1 MRGGK
6 RKRQPPLAWR
16 PGPGETRVTRNRAET
31 CSICLEVGADCKG
44 RGCRAGHWFHPHCLE
59 EWSQTTTECPVCKE
73 HITHAVTR
81 HGYTMRRF
89 EKRARR
95 LEEDEDEGEAEDQL
109 AEDEWDMFQ
118 RMMHAICNEDSY
130 FSRNHFDV
138 R

>member
-1 MRGGK
+1 M
-6 RKRQPPLAWR
+6 WR
-16 PGPGETRVTRNRAET
+16 PGPGEPRVTRNRAET

-59 EWSQTTTECPVCKE
+59 TWSQTTTECPVCKE

-95 LEEDEDEGEAEDQL
+95 LEEEEEEEEEDDEEQSMAVE
-109 AEDEWDMFQ
+109 EWELFQ
-118 RMMHAICNEDSY
+118 RMIYAICAEESSH
-130 FSRNHFDV
+130 FVRNHFDV

>member
-1 MRGGK
+1 M
-6 RKRQPPLAWR
+6 
-16 PGPGETRVTRNRAET
+16 TTRNRAET

-44 RGCRAGHWFHPHCLE
+44 RGCRAGHWFHPQCLE
-59 EWSQTTTECPVCKE
+59 TWSQTTTECPVCKE

-95 LEEDEDEGEAEDQL
+95 LEDEEEEEEDGGRHQEMDDEESEV
-109 AEDEWDMFQ
+109 FQ
-118 RMMHAICNEDSY
+118 RMLYLICSSENN
-130 FSRNHFDV
+130 FVRNHFDV